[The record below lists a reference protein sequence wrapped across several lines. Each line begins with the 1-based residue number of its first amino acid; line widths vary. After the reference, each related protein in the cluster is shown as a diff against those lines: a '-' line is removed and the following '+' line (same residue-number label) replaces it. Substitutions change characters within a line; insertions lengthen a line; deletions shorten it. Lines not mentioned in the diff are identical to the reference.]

1 MMKMLTVKVFGPILR
16 KLHSIYSISQWESL
30 RKRLGKCG
38 HNSIVAY
45 PFITAGNMKNVLLG
59 DDVSI
64 GPGATL
70 YTKYARISIGDKS
83 FSGPHLTIMTG
94 DHPYII
100 GYYMRDVRK
109 ATMQAK
115 GVDISSYD
123 QDITIERDVWIGANV
138 TILKGVTIG
147 EGAIVAAG
155 SLVTKD
161 VPPYGIVGGV
171 PAKIIKMKWK
181 PEEIEEHKSLLYNGT
196 KK

>member
-1 MMKMLTVKVFGPILR
+1 M
-16 KLHSIYSISQWESL
+16 
-30 RKRLGKCG
+30 KRLIVKLLGGLLCKIHSVYSLAKWERLKKTLGECG
-38 HNSIVAY
+38 RKSVVAY
-45 PFITAGNMKNVLLG
+45 PFTTAGNMNNIFLG

-70 YTKYARISIGDKS
+70 YTKYAKIIIGDKS
-83 FSGPHLTIMTG
+83 FTGPNVTIMTG
-94 DHPYII
+94 DHPYEQ
-100 GYYMRDVRK
+100 GRYMRDVRK
-109 ATMQAK
+109 VDMLAENK
-115 GVDISSYD
+115 DISAYD
-123 QDITIERDVWIGANV
+123 KDVVIEKDVWIGTNV

-171 PAKIIKMKWK
+171 PAKLIKMKWT
-181 PEEIEEHKSLLYNGT
+181 PDQIAEHKRLLEDGT

>member
-1 MMKMLTVKVFGPILR
+1 MKRLIVNVLGPILR
-16 KLHSIYSISQWESL
+16 KLHSIYSISKWESL
-30 RKRLGKCG
+30 RKSLGKCG
-38 HNSIVAY
+38 HNSTVAY

-70 YTKYARISIGDKS
+70 YTKYAKIIIGDKS

-100 GYYMRDVRK
+100 GHYMRDVRK

-123 QDITIERDVWIGANV
+123 QGVTIERDVWIGANV

-147 EGAIVAAG
+147 EGAVVAAG

-171 PAKIIKMKWK
+171 PAKIIKMKWN